1 MGAVTILDHI
11 SVTVSDMERSLE
23 FYCGL
28 LGMEEVERHRLEGD
42 TISRMAGKPKV
53 VMQVVRVKA
62 PDSPR
67 VLLDLQQYVEPA
79 GGVSDAQLG
88 DVAHAHFCFGVP
100 DVWGTYREWQ
110 QRGVEFVSEPVTFD
124 LGWGVVHVVFFK
136 DPDGFVLELVQDPIE
151 TEERGGGAGMTSQ
164 AQPRYGLEGQA
175 AIVTGAGR
183 GIGRAIALRLA
194 REGVSV
200 TIADIDRA
208 NAAAVAQ
215 EIQAAGGASL
225 AQRADV
231 TQREQVEVMVSAT
244 VQHFGR
250 LDILVNN
257 AGIGIVAPLLDTD
270 EAAWDA
276 QMNVNAKGTL
286 LCSQAA
292 ARYMIGQGTGGRHH
306 QQRFRRGAR
315 SRLARPRRSAPTRPA
330 STPSSA

>member
-42 TISRMAGKPKV
+42 TISRMAGKPEV
-53 VMQVVRVKA
+53 VMQVVRIKA

-151 TEERGGGAGMTSQ
+151 LKDGA
-164 AQPRYGLEGQA
+164 E
-175 AIVTGAGR
+175 
-183 GIGRAIALRLA
+183 
-194 REGVSV
+194 
-200 TIADIDRA
+200 
-208 NAAAVAQ
+208 
-215 EIQAAGGASL
+215 
-225 AQRADV
+225 
-231 TQREQVEVMVSAT
+231 
-244 VQHFGR
+244 
-250 LDILVNN
+250 
-257 AGIGIVAPLLDTD
+257 AP
-270 EAAWDA
+270 
-276 QMNVNAKGTL
+276 G
-286 LCSQAA
+286 
-292 ARYMIGQGTGGRHH
+292 
-306 QQRFRRGAR
+306 
-315 SRLARPRRSAPTRPA
+315 
-330 STPSSA
+330 